1 MTDAF
6 GTCMTCA
13 FFEHDNEH
21 EADEGNCKRHPP
33 VACFDH
39 EDGIAV
45 TVWPLVTWMDWCGE
59 HVPAD
64 EQRRV

>member
-64 EQRRV
+64 EQRRM